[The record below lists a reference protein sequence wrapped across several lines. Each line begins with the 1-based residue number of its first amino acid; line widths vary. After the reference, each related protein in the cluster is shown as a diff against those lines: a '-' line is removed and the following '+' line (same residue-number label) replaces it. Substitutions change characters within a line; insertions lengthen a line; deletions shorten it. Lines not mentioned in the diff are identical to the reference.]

1 MKIMLFG
8 PQGAGKGTIGAMMS
22 EKYNI
27 PLLSAGQ
34 MLRDA
39 MKEGTEVG
47 KIAEKYINE
56 GNLVPPEVITDVIK
70 ERITKDDCKNGFIL
84 DGFPRNLKQA
94 ELFGDKMDEIN
105 YMIEFE
111 APKEVLIHRLT
122 GRRTCKN
129 CGAIYNIFPD
139 CAPNPKEEGKCDKCG
154 GELYQREDDTEEA
167 IKKRLDI
174 YKEETEPILQR
185 YKDRVIRIDA
195 GDNPDAI
202 FERVVKVLEKDN
214 Q

>member
-1 MKIMLFG
+1 MKIILFG

-70 ERITKDDCKNGFIL
+70 KRIINDDCKDGFIF

-94 ELFGDKMDEIN
+94 ELFGEKMDEID

-111 APKEVLIHRLT
+111 APREVLIHRLT
-122 GRRTCKN
+122 GRRTCRN
-129 CGAIYNIFPD
+129 CGAIYNVFPD
-139 CAPNPKEEGKCDKCG
+139 CAPNPKTEGKCDDCD

-167 IKKRLDI
+167 INKRLDI
-174 YKEETEPILQR
+174 YHNETEPILEK
-185 YKDRVIRIDA
+185 YKDKVIKIDA
-195 GDNPDAI
+195 SDNPQAI
-202 FERVVKVLEKDN
+202 FERVEKVIEKEN

>member
-1 MKIMLFG
+1 MLFG

-70 ERITKDDCKNGFIL
+70 KRITKDDCKDGFIF

-94 ELFGDKMDEIN
+94 ELFGEKMNEID
-105 YMIEFE
+105 YMIGFE
-111 APKEVLIHRLT
+111 APIEILIHRLT
-122 GRRTCKN
+122 GRRTCRN

-139 CAPNPKEEGKCDKCG
+139 CAPNPKVEGKCDDCG

-167 IKKRLDI
+167 INKRLDI
-174 YKEETEPILQR
+174 YHKETEPILEK
-185 YKDRVIRIDA
+185 YKDKVIKIDA
-195 GDNPDAI
+195 SDNPQAI
-202 FERVVKVLEKDN
+202 FERVIKVIEK
-214 Q
+214 

>member
-8 PQGAGKGTIGAMMS
+8 PQGAGKGTIGAMVS
-22 EKYNI
+22 GKYNI

-70 ERITKDDCKNGFIL
+70 ERITKDDCKDGFIL

-94 ELFGDKMDEIN
+94 ELFGEKMNEIDFI
-105 YMIEFE
+105 IELD
-111 APKEVLIHRLT
+111 APKELLIHRLT

-129 CGAIYNIFPD
+129 CGAVYNIHPD
-139 CAPNPKEEGKCDKCG
+139 CDPNPKEEGKCDKCG

-174 YKEETEPILQR
+174 YDNETKPILEKYQ
-185 YKDRVIRIDA
+185 DRVKKVDA
-195 GDNPDAI
+195 GDNPQAI

>member
-47 KIAEKYINE
+47 KIAERYINE
-56 GNLVPPEVITDVIK
+56 GNLVPPEVITDLIK
-70 ERITKDDCKNGFIL
+70 ERITKDDCKDGFIF

-94 ELFGDKMDEIN
+94 ELFGDKMDEID
-105 YMIEFE
+105 YMIVFE
-111 APKEVLIHRLT
+111 APREVLLRRLT
-122 GRRTCKN
+122 GRRTCRN

-139 CAPNPKEEGKCDKCG
+139 CNPNPKTEGKCDKCG
-154 GELYQREDDTEEA
+154 GDLYQREDDTEEA
-167 IKKRLDI
+167 INKRLDI
-174 YKEETEPILQR
+174 YHKETEPILEK
-185 YKDRVIRIDA
+185 YKDRVIKIDA
-195 GDNPDAI
+195 SDNPPAI
-202 FERVVKVLEKDN
+202 LGRVEKAIEKEN

>member
-8 PQGAGKGTIGAMMS
+8 PQGAGKGTIGEMMS
-22 EKYNI
+22 EKYKI

-39 MKEGTEVG
+39 MKEGAKVG
-47 KIAEKYINE
+47 KIAEKYINK

-70 ERITKDDCKNGFIL
+70 ERIKKDDCKNGFIL

-94 ELFGDKMDEIN
+94 ELFGDKMDEID

-111 APKEVLIHRLT
+111 APRRVLMRRLT
-122 GRRTCKN
+122 GRRTCRN
-129 CGAIYNIFPD
+129 CGAIYNIFPE
-139 CAPNPKEEGKCDKCG
+139 CAPHPKVPGKCDKCG
-154 GELYQREDDTEEA
+154 GELYQREDDAEEA

-174 YKEETEPILQR
+174 YKEETEPILEK
-185 YKDRVIRIDA
+185 YKDRIIKIDA
-195 GDNPDAI
+195 SDNPEAI
-202 FERVVKVLEKDN
+202 FERVVKVLEKGS

>member
-22 EKYNI
+22 EKYKI

-56 GNLVPPEVITDVIK
+56 GNLVPPEVITNVIK
-70 ERITKDDCKNGFIL
+70 KRITNEDCKEGFIF

-94 ELFGDKMDEIN
+94 ELFGEKIDEID

-111 APKEVLIHRLT
+111 APREVLMRRLT
-122 GRRTCKN
+122 GRRTCRN
-129 CGAIYNIFPD
+129 CGAIYNIFPE
-139 CAPNPKEEGKCDKCG
+139 CAPHSKIEGKCDECG

-174 YKEETEPILQR
+174 YHKETEPILEK
-185 YKDRVIRIDA
+185 YKERVIKIDA
-195 GDNPDAI
+195 GDNPQAI
-202 FERVVKVLEKDN
+202 FERVVKILEKDN

>member
-22 EKYNI
+22 ENYGI
-27 PLLSAGQ
+27 PLLGAGQ
-34 MLRDA
+34 MLREA

-56 GNLVPPEVITDVIK
+56 GNLVPPEVITDLIK
-70 ERITKDDCKNGFIL
+70 ERITKDDCKNGFIF

-94 ELFGDKMDEIN
+94 ELFGEKMDEID

-111 APKEVLIHRLT
+111 APRELLIHRLT
-122 GRRTCKN
+122 GRRTCKK

-139 CAPNPKEEGKCDKCG
+139 CAPNPKEAGKCDECD
-154 GELYQREDDTEEA
+154 GELYQREDDKEEA
-167 IKKRLDI
+167 IKKRLAI
-174 YKEETEPILQR
+174 YDEETVPILER
-185 YKDRVIRIDA
+185 YKDKVIRIDA
-195 GDNPDAI
+195 SDNPQAI
-202 FERVVKVLEKDN
+202 FERVEKVIGK
-214 Q
+214 

>member
-8 PQGAGKGTIGAMMS
+8 PQGAGKGTIGAMLS
-22 EKYNI
+22 KKYEI

-56 GNLVPPEVITDVIK
+56 GNLVPPEVITNVIK
-70 ERITKDDCKNGFIL
+70 ERIVKDDCENGFIL
-84 DGFPRNLKQA
+84 DGFPRNLEQA
-94 ELFGDKMDEIN
+94 ELFGEKMDEID

-111 APKEVLIHRLT
+111 APRELLIHRLT

-129 CGAIYNIFPD
+129 CGEVYNIHPD
-139 CAPNPKEEGKCDKCG
+139 CDPNPKVSGKCDKCN

-167 IKKRLDI
+167 IKKRLAI
-174 YKEETEPILQR
+174 YDEETVPVLEK
-185 YKDRVIRIDA
+185 YKDRVVKIDA
-195 GDNPDAI
+195 GDNPQAI
-202 FERVVKVLEKDN
+202 FERVVKVLEKGS

>member
-8 PQGAGKGTIGAMMS
+8 PQGAGKGTIGAMVS

-70 ERITKDDCKNGFIL
+70 ERIQKDDCKKGFIL

-94 ELFGDKMDEIN
+94 ELFGEKMNEIDHI
-105 YMIEFE
+105 IELD
-111 APKEVLIHRLT
+111 APKELLIHRLT

-129 CGAIYNIFPD
+129 CGAVYNIHPD
-139 CAPNPKEEGKCDKCG
+139 CDPNPKEENKCDKCG
-154 GELYQREDDTEEA
+154 GEIYQREDDTEEA
-167 IKKRLDI
+167 IKKRLGI
-174 YKEETEPILQR
+174 YDSETKPILEKYQ
-185 YKDRVIRIDA
+185 DRVKKVNA
-195 GDNPDAI
+195 GDNPQAI
-202 FERVVKVLEKDN
+202 FERVVKVLEE
-214 Q
+214 

>member
-1 MKIMLFG
+1 MKIILFG

-22 EKYNI
+22 EKYKI

-70 ERITKDDCKNGFIL
+70 KRIIKDDCKDGFIF

-94 ELFGDKMDEIN
+94 ELFGEKIDEID

-111 APKEVLIHRLT
+111 APMKILMRRLT
-122 GRRTCKN
+122 GRRTCRN
-129 CGAIYNIFPD
+129 CGAIYNIFPE
-139 CAPNPKEEGKCDKCG
+139 CAPHPKEERKCDKCG

-185 YKDRVIRIDA
+185 YKDRVIKIDA
-195 GDNPDAI
+195 GDNPQAI

>member
-1 MKIMLFG
+1 MLFG

-70 ERITKDDCKNGFIL
+70 KRITKDDCKDGFIF

-94 ELFGDKMDEIN
+94 ELFGEKMNEID
-105 YMIEFE
+105 YMIGFE
-111 APKEVLIHRLT
+111 APREILIHRLT
-122 GRRTCKN
+122 GRRTCRN

-139 CAPNPKEEGKCDKCG
+139 CAPNPKVEGKCDDCG

-167 IKKRLDI
+167 INKRLDI
-174 YKEETEPILQR
+174 YHKETEPILEK
-185 YKDRVIRIDA
+185 YKDKVIKIDA
-195 GDNPDAI
+195 SDNPQAI
-202 FERVVKVLEKDN
+202 FERVIKVIEK
-214 Q
+214 